1 MRLNT
6 GAKLQGQ
13 GPGAKVGAKVW
24 GLKLGPKTHDVSNSR
39 PRQVGM

>member
-1 MRLNT
+1 MMRLNT

-24 GLKLGPKTHDVSNSR
+24 GKTLTGDVSNSR